1 VTLLCRCIEARD
13 RVVLLAAYAA
23 LLGLVIGSFG
33 NVVVARLPAGASL
46 ITPGSRCPH
55 CGNAIR
61 ARHNVPLLGWLVLRG
76 RCADCRGRISARYPL
91 VEVGTA
97 VLFVA
102 LSLRLDRIDL
112 LPALPAYLYIG
123 AAGLVLALIDL
134 DSRRLPDAIVLPS
147 YLVLGALLAA
157 ASAWRHEWVDLERAA
172 AGGAALYCLYFAIAF
187 AYPAGMGFGDVK
199 LSGLLG
205 GVLGYLSW
213 GSLLVGAF
221 TGFLLGSIVGVAV
234 MAFWGGTRKTA
245 LPFGPF
251 MIAGAL
257 VGIFAGDALAAVY
270 LHLATRA

>member
-1 VTLLCRCIEARD
+1 VSLLHQSAQGAD

-33 NVVVARLPAGASL
+33 NVVVARLPAGGSL
-46 ITPGSRCPH
+46 VTPSSRCPH

-91 VEVGTA
+91 VELGTA
-97 VLFVA
+97 VLFGA
-102 LSLRLDRIDL
+102 LTLRLGRIDL

-134 DSRRLPDAIVLPS
+134 DIRRLPDSIVLPS
-147 YLVLGALLAA
+147 YVVLAVLLAV
-157 ASAWRHEWVDLERAA
+157 ASAWRHEWADLERAA

-205 GVLGYLSW
+205 AVLGYLSW
-213 GSLLVGAF
+213 GSLLAGAF
-221 TGFLLGSIVGVAV
+221 AGFLLGSIAGVAV

-257 VGIFAGDALAAVY
+257 VGIFAGDALAGVY
-270 LHLATRA
+270 LRLATRT

>member
-1 VTLLCRCIEARD
+1 V
-13 RVVLLAAYAA
+13 VVLLTAYVG
-23 LLGLVIGSFG
+23 LLGLAVGSFG
-33 NVVVARLPAGASL
+33 NVVVARLPAGGSL
-46 ITPGSRCPH
+46 VTPASRCPH

-91 VEVGTA
+91 VELGTA

-102 LSLRLDRIDL
+102 LTLRLDGTEL

-147 YLVLGALLAA
+147 YVVLAVLLVG
-157 ASAWRHEWVDLERAA
+157 ASAWRHEWADLERAGA
-172 AGGAALYCLYFAIAF
+172 AGAALFCFYFAIAF

-221 TGFLLGSIVGVAV
+221 AGFLLGSIVGVAV

-257 VGIFAGDALAAVY
+257 VGIFAGDALAGVY
-270 LHLATRA
+270 LRLATRA

>member
-1 VTLLCRCIEARD
+1 MI
-13 RVVLLAAYAA
+13 LLAAYAG

-33 NVVVARLPAGASL
+33 NVVVARLPAGGSL
-46 ITPGSRCPH
+46 VTPSSRCPH

-61 ARHNVPLLGWLVLRG
+61 ARHNVPLVGWLVLRG

-97 VLFVA
+97 VLYVA

-147 YLVLGALLAA
+147 YVVLAVLLAA
-157 ASAWRHEWVDLERAA
+157 ASAWRQEWADLERAA
-172 AGGAALYCLYFAIAF
+172 AGGAALYCFYFAIAF
-187 AYPAGMGFGDVK
+187 AYPAGMGLGDVK

-221 TGFLLGSIVGVAV
+221 AGFLLGSIAGVAV
-234 MAFWGGTRKTA
+234 MTFWGGTRKTA

-257 VGIFAGDALAAVY
+257 VGIFAGDALADVY
-270 LHLATRA
+270 LRLATRT